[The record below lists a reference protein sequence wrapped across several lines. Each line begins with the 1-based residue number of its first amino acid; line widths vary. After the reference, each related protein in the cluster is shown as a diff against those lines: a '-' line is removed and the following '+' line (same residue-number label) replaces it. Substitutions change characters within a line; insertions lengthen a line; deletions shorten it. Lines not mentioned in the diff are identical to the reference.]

1 MGIGFGKTY
10 EQNLELISNV
20 EKYKING
27 VPLLLGVSRKRVIG
41 TASGEEEPEKRTY
54 GNVAADTAAIL
65 GGVDIIRLHD
75 VKNEIKGI
83 RTADELKTWIR

>member
-10 EQNLELISNV
+10 EQNLELIANV
-20 EKYKING
+20 KKYKIDG

-41 TASGEEEPEKRTY
+41 TASGEDMPQKRLY
-54 GNVAADTAAIL
+54 GNIAADTAAIL

-75 VKNEIKGI
+75 VKNEIKGV
-83 RTADELKTWIR
+83 RTTDEIKRWTK